1 MNQRKLGIILS
12 YFYTGLHIL
21 VNLWYVPLLL
31 NTIGQSEYGLYQLLG
46 SLISYLTVMESLLS
60 AGILRFYCKYN
71 SLGDEKRK
79 ENILAISQRIY
90 QLIAIIVF
98 IFGALLIW
106 MFPIVYKSTLNEK
119 QLAEARYVIGVLVI
133 NIGLN
138 LIGYVYVAIIT
149 AHERFVFEKILM
161 IIFAVIQPVS
171 VALVIRKLPYTLT
184 IVVIQCFLNCVMIL
198 IRRWYSIYKI
208 GAKIKYYYRDIEFIK
223 QLCVFSVGIILAMI
237 ADQIFW
243 KGNQLLIGKLMNTE
257 AVAVYAVGSQIFL
270 NYSPI
275 GTAISSVFLPRLS
288 VLYDKEHNMNALS
301 QLFIKVGRLTFL
313 VLMSVL
319 LGFGLYGKEFILIW
333 TGELYIDAYYVAL
346 IIMIP
351 FTVNVMQNLGLSI
364 LQIVNQYAVRGKLYI
379 YMALFS
385 IWGAIILIKRFGII
399 GGACSTAIAMAIGD
413 GVVMNIYYAKKVGLN
428 MVAFWREVLSI
439 IPAVLLA
446 LLAGLVIKQIH
457 LDSLYMQFITHIV
470 LFIFVYLI
478 FTYLVGM
485 NQYEKD
491 LIKKILNRFTAR
503 KHK

>member
-208 GAKIKYYYRDIEFIK
+208 GAKIKYYYRL
-223 QLCVFSVGIILAMI
+223 LCF
-237 ADQIFW
+237 
-243 KGNQLLIGKLMNTE
+243 
-257 AVAVYAVGSQIFL
+257 
-270 NYSPI
+270 
-275 GTAISSVFLPRLS
+275 
-288 VLYDKEHNMNALS
+288 
-301 QLFIKVGRLTFL
+301 
-313 VLMSVL
+313 
-319 LGFGLYGKEFILIW
+319 
-333 TGELYIDAYYVAL
+333 
-346 IIMIP
+346 
-351 FTVNVMQNLGLSI
+351 
-364 LQIVNQYAVRGKLYI
+364 
-379 YMALFS
+379 
-385 IWGAIILIKRFGII
+385 
-399 GGACSTAIAMAIGD
+399 
-413 GVVMNIYYAKKVGLN
+413 
-428 MVAFWREVLSI
+428 
-439 IPAVLLA
+439 
-446 LLAGLVIKQIH
+446 
-457 LDSLYMQFITHIV
+457 
-470 LFIFVYLI
+470 
-478 FTYLVGM
+478 
-485 NQYEKD
+485 
-491 LIKKILNRFTAR
+491 
-503 KHK
+503 